1 MIINEYNN
9 KGVYIY
15 DFIIN
20 IIVWI
25 FLLRKLQSRRDCLD
39 VLILKI
45 FDIAFQIEWGKILNF
60 FYLKLILLYF

>member
-9 KGVYIY
+9 KGVYIYIYIY

-45 FDIAFQIEWGKILNF
+45 FDIAF
-60 FYLKLILLYF
+60 

>member
-45 FDIAFQIEWGKILNF
+45 FDIAFQIEWGKI
-60 FYLKLILLYF
+60 

>member
-1 MIINEYNN
+1 MIINKNNN
-9 KGVYIY
+9 KTVYEYIYIYIYY

-25 FLLRKLQSRRDCLD
+25 FLLWKLQSRRDCLD

-45 FDIAFQIEWGKILNF
+45 FDIAFQIE
-60 FYLKLILLYF
+60 

>member
-9 KGVYIY
+9 KGVYIYIYIY

-45 FDIAFQIEWGKILNF
+45 FDIAFQIEWGKI
-60 FYLKLILLYF
+60 